1 MRLWQNKLR
10 LVSLII
16 LIVFWAHNF
25 LWPEKVL
32 ATFAQV
38 DKVVVIKSKRLMIL
52 LQNGEILKTYRIAL
66 GKQPVGHKTRE
77 GDQKTPEGSYI
88 LNSRNVK
95 SKYHLSITISY
106 PNESDILKAQEQ
118 GVSPGGSIMI
128 HGLPEDLE
136 SLGKLHRTLDWTNGC
151 IAVTNSE
158 IEEIWQLV
166 PDGTQIEIKP

>member
-10 LVSLII
+10 LICLIT
-16 LIVFWAHNF
+16 LIVFLAHAF
-25 LWPEKVL
+25 LWPEKVP
-32 ATFAQV
+32 ATFAQA
-38 DKVVVIKSKRLMIL
+38 DKVVVIKSKRLMML
-52 LQNGEILKTYRIAL
+52 LQNGEILKMYRIAL

-77 GDQKTPEGSYI
+77 GDYKTPEGSYI
-88 LNSRNVK
+88 LNSRNPK

-106 PNESDILKAQEQ
+106 PNESDVLKAQER

-136 SLGKLHRTLDWTNGC
+136 GLGRLHRTLDWTNGC

-158 IEEIWQLV
+158 IEEIWHLV